1 MQRIKEICKNTKIV
15 QFSFLWVV
23 FALVLFLLYY
33 DARIESINTTSL
45 AFSYEYGFISR
56 GLIGTIFS
64 FVDKLLPI
72 DMYQYHYAYR
82 FSQIGTAIFFL
93 ILFIYV
99 VLCIIKSEKIMINK
113 TKYISLFFSLFA
125 IPMFITEF
133 NLGRYD
139 VYCLT
144 LSLIAAI
151 LIICEKA
158 ECLVVVFS
166 ALGVMI
172 HQGNVFMFLNII
184 LILLLYKAFSYEG
197 KKRTKYFVLFSASLL
212 IASVLFLYFEFFS
225 RTNGASYVDQVGY
238 VARLL
243 GDNSAYHKNIIS
255 HEILGLDLSK
265 NEAIY
270 KKWNLLELIIFVV
283 FTWPYIL
290 LIIRFFINVVKR
302 AEATL
307 DKWKYFFVAVGA
319 GTILPSLILKC
330 DFGRWVFVI
339 VAYYSVIILALLA
352 MNDKIVSN
360 VLKDMIDKV
369 KHKKLVAVLLFVYP
383 LIFQP
388 LQDVRIC
395 DFTFNIAEMINDS
408 FLHWW

>member
-1 MQRIKEICKNTKIV
+1 MQRIKELCRNTKIV
-15 QFSFLWVV
+15 RFSIAWVV
-23 FALVLFLLYY
+23 FAFVLFFMYY
-33 DARIESINTTSL
+33 DAKVEMINTTSM

-56 GLIGTIFS
+56 GLIGTIFYLI
-64 FVDKLLPI
+64 DKLVPI
-72 DMYQYHYAYR
+72 DLYAYHWAYR
-82 FSQIGTAIFFL
+82 FAQVGTAIFFL
-93 ILFIYV
+93 VLFSFF
-99 VLCIIKSEKIMINK
+99 VLCIFKCDKAMVNK
-113 TKYISLFFSLFA
+113 TKYIALFFSIFA
-125 IPMFITEF
+125 IPMFITEY

-158 ECLVVVFS
+158 EWLTVVFS

-184 LILLLYKAFSYEG
+184 LVLLLYKALSCDG
-197 KKRTKYFVLFSASLL
+197 KKRMKYLVLCGLSF
-212 IASVLFLYFEFFS
+212 IVASVLFIYFEFFS
-225 RTNGASYVDQVGY
+225 RANGANYVEQVI
-238 VARLL
+238 VNARLL
-243 GDNSAYHKNIIS
+243 GDKTIYHENIVA
-255 HEILGLDLSK
+255 HEILGLDLSAE
-265 NEAIY
+265 EAEY
-270 KKWNLLELIIFVV
+270 RKWNLLESIVFLG

-290 LIIRFFINVVKR
+290 LLIQFFKNVIKS
-302 AEATL
+302 AETIL